1 MGSCEF
7 VGATHASPFTN
18 TRVVASGRG
27 MPRPYKLESV
37 QRSHRR
43 REALIEASRPRTHGG
58 QSIRIDVRRPQA
70 VERNEIPVMRVHAG
84 DAVIFVPARAVSGG
98 YLRRRGLVL
107 ARPGDDPAGVV
118 AVINLRVGARC
129 S

>member
-1 MGSCEF
+1 
-7 VGATHASPFTN
+7 
-18 TRVVASGRG
+18 
-27 MPRPYKLESV
+27 MPRPYEQRIRSV

-43 REALIEASRPRTHGG
+43 RKPLIEATGPGTHGG
-58 QSIRIDVRRPQA
+58 QSIRIDGRRPQA

-107 ARPGDDPAGVV
+107 ARPGDDPTGVV
-118 AVINLRVGARC
+118 AVINLRVSARC